1 MLRFELGLAFKAAA
15 RRAPRGCD
23 AELAAPVQRAAAVLT
38 SAGVLQSAVEPR
50 PGTVHHRP

>member
-15 RRAPRGCD
+15 RRATKGCG
-23 AELAAPVQRAAAVLT
+23 AEQAAPVQRAAAVLT

-50 PGTVHHRP
+50 PGPVYHRP